1 MQLYTQDNRYTLKLK
16 NYIGKIDLIELY
28 FLSFEDMDKII
39 NDDNLK
45 ELTIYENDREI
56 LHMKDIKMGE
66 IDNVSNKIKI
76 ESKLK
81 FGIKYD

>member
-1 MQLYTQDNRYTLKLK
+1 
-16 NYIGKIDLIELY
+16 
-28 FLSFEDMDKII
+28 
-39 NDDNLK
+39 
-45 ELTIYENDREI
+45 
-56 LHMKDIKMGE
+56 MKDIKMGE